1 MEPFVW
7 TEEDYVRHEN
17 EVENCVEL
25 LDAVL
30 RDQTLLDWLRNNEA
44 ARYSPD
50 IAQGIQQVIIA
61 DFEANLQSARV
72 ALRNLAALAE
82 EARVAA
88 SNGMVDK

>member
-7 TEEDYVRHEN
+7 TEEDYLRN
-17 EVENCVEL
+17 EAETENCVEL
-25 LDAVL
+25 IETVL
-30 RDQTLLDWLRNNEA
+30 KDTTLSDWVKNNEA

-50 IAQGIQQVIIA
+50 IAAGIQAVILA
-61 DFEANLQSARV
+61 DLEANLQQALL

>member
-7 TEEDYVRHEN
+7 TEEDYLRN
-17 EVENCVEL
+17 EAETENCVDL
-25 LDAVL
+25 INTVL
-30 RDQTLLDWLRNNEA
+30 QDRTLSDWLKNNEA

-50 IAQGIQQVIIA
+50 IAAGIQAVILA
-61 DFEANLQSARV
+61 DLEANLQQALL

-88 SNGMVDK
+88 RNGMVDK

>member
-7 TEEDYVRHEN
+7 TEEDYLRN
-17 EVENCVEL
+17 EAESENCIDLIE
-25 LDAVL
+25 AVL
-30 RDQTLLDWLRNNEA
+30 KDRTLSDWVKSNEA

-50 IAQGIQQVIIA
+50 IAAGIQAVIIA
-61 DFEANLQSARV
+61 GVEANLQQALL